1 VNGSGKSRFALGL
14 AEHLRARGVR
24 AGVAFQ
30 DPDNQIVGQTVLDDC
45 AFALEN
51 AGMPRNQMLPRVR
64 ECLAQV
70 GLDGLEARS
79 VSTLSGGQKQRL
91 AVAGLLAMDAQVLV
105 FDEVTAMMDAPARRA
120 HAQLLRKLTA
130 QGRCVLSCT
139 QIMDEAL
146 CAQRVGVMCGGQLVG
161 VYTPDEL
168 AKRPEILEQAGLQE
182 PACVRGWR
190 ALCADSQVT
199 PSASQIPAAI
209 SAAPLGFDSGTA
221 ERREF
226 TPTDPSG
233 PLPTPLSAAEF
244 EEAVWRLY
252 AAG

>member
-1 VNGSGKSRFALGL
+1 VALVGVNGSGKTRFALGL
-14 AEHLRARGVR
+14 AEHMRARGVR

-182 PACVRGWR
+182 PACVRGWH
-190 ALCADSQVT
+190 ALCSDSQVT
-199 PSASQIPAAI
+199 PS
-209 SAAPLGFDSGTA
+209 
-221 ERREF
+221 
-226 TPTDPSG
+226 
-233 PLPTPLSAAEF
+233 PTPLSAVEF